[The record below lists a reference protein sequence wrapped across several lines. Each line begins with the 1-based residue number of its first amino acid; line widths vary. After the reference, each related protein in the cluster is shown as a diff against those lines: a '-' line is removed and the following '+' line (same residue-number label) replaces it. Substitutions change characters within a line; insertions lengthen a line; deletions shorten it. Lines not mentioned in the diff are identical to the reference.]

1 MHSYKKVFKVKGA
14 VGYVIRVITLIFTRK
29 YPTACAEIDKALFCE
44 HETSPDFRKYP
55 RIRLTFDTNSKSRIC
70 FLYRIFLC
78 RSIIEFF
85 TDREN
90 FSYTFSIKFNV
101 FWLEFQFY
109 FRKYYIITLRCCT
122 LKILIVSENF
132 NLEKT
137 DRQWDTQDQLHAS
150 ITRVVLYPE

>member
-70 FLYRIFLC
+70 FLYRIFLFC
-78 RSIIEFF
+78 SII
-85 TDREN
+85 D
-90 FSYTFSIKFNV
+90 FSQKARIFLILSHLISYFLFRISI
-101 FWLEFQFY
+101 LFQ
-109 FRKYYIITLRCCT
+109 
-122 LKILIVSENF
+122 KILHQNFTLLHSENF
-132 NLEKT
+132 DSVRKF
-137 DRQWDTQDQLHAS
+137 
-150 ITRVVLYPE
+150 

>member
-70 FLYRIFLC
+70 FLYRIFLLC
-78 RSIIEFF
+78 SII
-85 TDREN
+85 D
-90 FSYTFSIKFNV
+90 FSQIERTFLILFHLFLCFLIRISI
-101 FWLEFQFY
+101 LFQ
-109 FRKYYIITLRCCT
+109 
-122 LKILIVSENF
+122 KILHHNFTLLHSENF
-132 NLEKT
+132 DSVRKF
-137 DRQWDTQDQLHAS
+137 
-150 ITRVVLYPE
+150 